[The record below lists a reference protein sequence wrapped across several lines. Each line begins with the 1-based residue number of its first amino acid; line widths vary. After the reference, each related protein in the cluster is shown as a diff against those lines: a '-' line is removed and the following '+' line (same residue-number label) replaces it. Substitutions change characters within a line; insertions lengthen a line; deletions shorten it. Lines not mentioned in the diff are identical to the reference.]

1 MTTAKNTVRMYNAAF
16 TPATITRAKDSLGR
30 RFVRARGTIARK
42 DGTTVERT
50 VMVQGKHAGAISRLM
65 RKGREI
71 TLRGIYETA
80 PAQGDAKRG
89 GEFFTALCLPKA
101 AAPAA
106 A

>member
-1 MTTAKNTVRMYNAAF
+1 MTKTNRMYNAAF
-16 TPATITRAKDSLGR
+16 TPSAITRAKDSLGR
-30 RFVRARGTIARK
+30 SFVRARGAIARK

-50 VMVQGKHAGAISRLM
+50 VMVQGKNAGSISRIM

-101 AAPAA
+101 AAATA
-106 A
+106 